1 MDNNKKILSLMRKA
15 INDFNLIKDG
25 DKIAVGV
32 SGGKDSLSL
41 LWALKQYSLFSKE
54 KFDVVGITVDNKQNT
69 DFSKIENWAKQN
81 EIEYHIVRSDIEEVV
96 FNIRKEKNP
105 CSLCSKLRRGILNS
119 KAVELG
125 CNKVALGHTYEDVI
139 STFGLSLIYEGRL
152 STILP
157 ETYLTQTNITVIRPF
172 IFVNE
177 SYTKGA
183 SSFLPII
190 KSTCPADKHTKREFI
205 NDLVKKLVKDVPFA
219 KDRIF
224 SAITSPDRYNLF
236 DTKNLE
242 DKRKK

>member
-96 FNIRKEKNP
+96 FNKRNF
-105 CSLCSKLRRGILNS
+105 KL
-119 KAVELG
+119 K
-125 CNKVALGHTYEDVI
+125 
-139 STFGLSLIYEGRL
+139 
-152 STILP
+152 
-157 ETYLTQTNITVIRPF
+157 
-172 IFVNE
+172 
-177 SYTKGA
+177 
-183 SSFLPII
+183 SSGTWLQQ
-190 KSTCPADKHTKREFI
+190 SGTRTHLWRC
-205 NDLVKKLVKDVPFA
+205 
-219 KDRIF
+219 
-224 SAITSPDRYNLF
+224 Y
-236 DTKNLE
+236 
-242 DKRKK
+242 

>member
-105 CSLCSKLRRGILNS
+105 CSLCSNLRRGILNS

-139 STFGLSLIYEGRL
+139 STFGLS
-152 STILP
+152 
-157 ETYLTQTNITVIRPF
+157 
-172 IFVNE
+172 
-177 SYTKGA
+177 
-183 SSFLPII
+183 
-190 KSTCPADKHTKREFI
+190 
-205 NDLVKKLVKDVPFA
+205 
-219 KDRIF
+219 
-224 SAITSPDRYNLF
+224 
-236 DTKNLE
+236 
-242 DKRKK
+242 